1 MAKCCIG
8 QLLATN
14 ALLLSF
20 RPEWAGGIE
29 KVELTLNGKAKITGF
44 TARPCAGVFF
54 PYTLALWL
62 QLSDTLTFELSI
74 LHLFPVPATSVP
86 LRTSEGS

>member
-14 ALLLSF
+14 GLLLSF

-29 KVELTLNGKAKITGF
+29 VVDLTLI
-44 TARPCAGVFF
+44 GVY
-54 PYTLALWL
+54 PR
-62 QLSDTLTFELSI
+62 QR
-74 LHLFPVPATSVP
+74 
-86 LRTSEGS
+86 LRGCGRDGGNSQGIHREVLLKLPGDAPGR